1 MTMDEPKKENPKAA
15 KKSVVTDKKESAVTP
30 SKKTKS
36 KKSLGIQALKFG
48 TLGVLL
54 VIFGV
59 GGFLWYI
66 FYGPR
71 WGTMHYG
78 VCKVFAERWV
88 DFPSTMKVRE
98 VEYYRAN
105 ARVYVSHIDAAGQ
118 FNYNVIECE
127 YGKGTLEITR
137 IRIDRKVLSDTDPE
151 APINPDILR
160 NFNMGLNAILMN
172 PPELLLPKS
181 TRGAP
186 LNDLWQGDG

>member
-1 MTMDEPKKENPKAA
+1 MDEPKKENPKAA
-15 KKSVVTDKKESAVTP
+15 KKSVVTDKKESAP
-30 SKKTKS
+30 ASAKKPKS

-59 GGFLWYI
+59 TGFLWYI

-105 ARVYVSHIDAAGQ
+105 ARVFISHIDAAGQ

-127 YGKGTLEITR
+127 YSKGTLEITR

-172 PPELLLPKS
+172 PPDLLLPRS

-186 LNDLWQGDG
+186 LNDLWRGEG